1 MLVKCVCSDIR
12 NVASGSELGREL
24 GRSFG
29 TDTHH
34 LELTVGGLYVVY
46 GLEIK
51 GGWIRYFVADDAYS
65 STLYPVAY
73 LATFFDVVDRRVSRC
88 WTIGCRGANT
98 RSSSEVLLA
107 FEEWSRDATFY
118 ERLVDGAAQEQAV
131 FRDRKEFMDL
141 EFPNPSIADGAE
153 VLDGGWLLC
162 PKCGEAWESQ
172 TAEGMTRCPKCRVLL
187 SNPLF
192 VMET

>member
-1 MLVKCVCSDIR
+1 MLVKCVCNDVRSVD
-12 NVASGSELGREL
+12 SGSELGREL

-29 TDTHH
+29 TGTHE

-46 GLEIK
+46 AVEVK
-51 GGWIRYFVADDAYS
+51 GGWIRYFVADDVFS

-73 LATFFDVVDRRVSRC
+73 FATFFDVVDRRVSRC
-88 WTIGCRGANT
+88 WTIGCQGANA
-98 RSSSEVLLA
+98 RSPEVLVT
-107 FEEWSRDATFY
+107 FEEWSRDPVFY
-118 ERLVDGAAQEQAV
+118 ERLVDGADQEQSV
-131 FRDRKEFMDL
+131 FRERREFMDL
-141 EFPNPSIADGAE
+141 EFPNPSITDGVE

-172 TAEGMTRCPKCRVLL
+172 AVEGMARCPKCRALL

-192 VMET
+192 VMGT